1 MKGICSELDATW
13 SHGIFE
19 DRDKMML
26 FARVGIHLGLLGDAG
41 GIEFLM
47 RSNRRNLDRWLVR
60 GLLEGIVDVR
70 LMRGTRRRGNEG
82 ASFAVCAIC
91 GIEGYVW
98 CELLKGKGGEK
109 ALDLIVMST
118 GGV

>member
-1 MKGICSELDATW
+1 
-13 SHGIFE
+13 
-19 DRDKMML
+19 
-26 FARVGIHLGLLGDAG
+26 
-41 GIEFLM
+41 M
-47 RSNRRNLDRWLVR
+47 RSNCRNFDGWLVR

-70 LMRGTRRRGNEG
+70 LMRGTRRRGDEG